1 MMKQEKKASLNS
13 DSEEEYNINKL
24 NDATKILENII
35 MEIDDTNFRP
45 LELFYNYFDDSLIIK
60 ICENPNKY
68 WKLNNEQHK
77 EITKEERL
85 DSIFINIYFSVI
97 YLPEKEMFS
106 NCNIVKA
113 PFPLI
118 MNLSKFLSIN

>member
-1 MMKQEKKASLNS
+1 
-13 DSEEEYNINKL
+13 
-24 NDATKILENII
+24 

>member
-60 ICENPNKY
+60 IC
-68 WKLNNEQHK
+68 
-77 EITKEERL
+77 
-85 DSIFINIYFSVI
+85 
-97 YLPEKEMFS
+97 
-106 NCNIVKA
+106 
-113 PFPLI
+113 
-118 MNLSKFLSIN
+118 